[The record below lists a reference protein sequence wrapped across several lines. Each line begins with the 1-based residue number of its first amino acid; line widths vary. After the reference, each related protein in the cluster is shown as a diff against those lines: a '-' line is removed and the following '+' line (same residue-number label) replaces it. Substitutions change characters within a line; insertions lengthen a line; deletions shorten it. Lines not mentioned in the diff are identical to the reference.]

1 MVTGDKCWGFP
12 AGTTAGFCGGRLATT
27 VKSFKMKSFK
37 VKGET
42 AGACGHLQRHP
53 GCCMGNKRV
62 TVAANASAFLDG
74 ILS

>member
-1 MVTGDKCWGFP
+1 M
-12 AGTTAGFCGGRLATT
+12 ATT

-42 AGACGHLQRHP
+42 AGACGHLQSHP

-62 TVAANASAFLDG
+62 TVAANASAFLDCV
-74 ILS
+74 LS